1 MKEQVV
7 LPACYWTVSPRALD
21 VRLAPEANGSAGSP
35 WTVSPLVPLP
45 LGSVSKHLPTG
56 ALRKPPLTCF
66 SSTLVCNGSPS
77 PFTSSIL
84 VSIKPLTSLFPLA
97 IGHSLSSG
105 TTLSPGRLLAET
117 TSLDLRHR
125 IVLASSA
132 RPTPSPKGVSLEH
145 RTESPRPE
153 SGERTTKGE
162 LLCQAHETPSTAWP
176 VAVISLSHLCSSQT
190 TH

>member
-84 VSIKPLTSLFPLA
+84 VSIKPLISLFPLA

-105 TTLSPGRLLAET
+105 NYALTWTTAGRNHLTGFAPSNRAGLQCTSHAITKRGLS
-117 TSLDLRHR
+117 
-125 IVLASSA
+125 
-132 RPTPSPKGVSLEH
+132 
-145 RTESPRPE
+145 RT
-153 SGERTTKGE
+153 
-162 LLCQAHETPSTAWP
+162 QN
-176 VAVISLSHLCSSQT
+176 
-190 TH
+190 